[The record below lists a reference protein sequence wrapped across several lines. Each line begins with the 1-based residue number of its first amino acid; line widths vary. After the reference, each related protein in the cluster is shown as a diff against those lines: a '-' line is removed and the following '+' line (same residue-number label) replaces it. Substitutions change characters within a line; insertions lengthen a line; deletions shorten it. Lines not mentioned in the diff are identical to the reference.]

1 MTSTQQVQNHCCPL
15 WQQHLPCAP
24 DQSCLLGFA
33 VIAILQVSASKVDGI
48 ERHYHLRPVFLTWL
62 LCCQPGLI
70 QMQDGRQKGEVQLAF
85 TFQPFDPSSSSPHDS
100 QTNMAAFQAQHPS
113 PSSRAGSARTTADSS
128 VENSPQKHRGMPE
141 PAQVSELPLD
151 DGLGPLGQSFM
162 TLAMTHI
169 NPSKP
174 DLAESLDDHK
184 YLKLAADA
192 QGTSEISRS
201 LPSAPAQTLHSGAAT
216 EPTRPVQPQKRNFYP
231 EEASDEEVELP
242 AQATQSY
249 STEPLPV
256 MPIQFRCQQPNAE
269 SAASASACTL
279 DNGSYSSQEVYHA
292 YSTRQSDG
300 SSHAL
305 PYGAHRGQGQ
315 GCEQQPQ
322 VPQWRLM
329 GTSPLHDGQQH
340 VRGQHERQGSE
351 QQPQSQGQ
359 GRDQQPQVPQW
370 RLMGTSPLHEGQ
382 RQSQE
387 LPQTQFQVP
396 QQGAGQGIQQQAQAY
411 PHGQGKQQQPSRP
424 DWHLMG
430 TAPLH
435 DSFPVTD
442 SAPRTSLSFSQQN
455 KGSVVQPL
463 TYASIAV
470 GSWSDKAKR
479 LGTAASQTSAA
490 QVKLAS

>member
-1 MTSTQQVQNHCCPL
+1 
-15 WQQHLPCAP
+15 
-24 DQSCLLGFA
+24 
-33 VIAILQVSASKVDGI
+33 
-48 ERHYHLRPVFLTWL
+48 
-62 LCCQPGLI
+62 
-70 QMQDGRQKGEVQLAF
+70 MQDGRQKGEVQLAF

-100 QTNMAAFQAQHPS
+100 QSNLAAFQAQHPS

-128 VENSPQKHRGMPE
+128 VENSPQKLRGKPE
-141 PAQVSELPLD
+141 PALVSELPRD

-169 NPSKP
+169 TPSKP

-192 QGTSEISRS
+192 QGTSEIPRS
-201 LPSAPAQTLHSGAAT
+201 MPSAPAQTLHSGAAI
-216 EPTRPVQPQKRNFYP
+216 EPVQPVQPQKCNFYP
-231 EEASDEEVELP
+231 EEASDEVVEMP
-242 AQATQSY
+242 AQSSSA
-249 STEPLPV
+249 EPLPV
-256 MPIQFRCQQPNAE
+256 MPMEFRCQQPHAE
-269 SAASASACTL
+269 SAAASASACTL

-300 SSHAL
+300 SGHAL
-305 PYGAHRGQGQ
+305 SYGAHRGQGQ
-315 GCEQQPQ
+315 GREQQPQ

-340 VRGQHERQGSE
+340 ALGQHEGQGSE
-351 QQPQSQGQ
+351 QQPQSIGQ

-387 LPQTQFQVP
+387 QPQAPFQVP
-396 QQGAGQGIQQQAQAY
+396 WQGPGQGPGQGIQQQAQAY
-411 PHGQGKQQQPSRP
+411 PQGQGKQQLASRP

-435 DSFPVTD
+435 DAYSVTD
-442 SAPRTSLSFSQQN
+442 NAPHTNLSFSHQS
-455 KGSVVQPL
+455 KGSVVRPL
-463 TYASIAV
+463 TYASMAV

-479 LGTAASQTSAA
+479 LGTAASQTSVM
-490 QVKLAS
+490 QVQLASQAWLHSSHHQCT